1 MSMTIG
7 PVHTAWLF
15 TRGSESVRI
24 IRVGQT
30 DGAQRLLVN
39 GPGTE
44 CTSTVLPDAME
55 CVRHQSEIER
65 RLVGKGFRLEHFAT
79 GDRRRG
85 SDRRHAPRGGDR
97 RQHLAR
103 VV

>member
-1 MSMTIG
+1 MSFTIG

-24 IRVGQT
+24 IRVGQA
-30 DGAQRLLVN
+30 DGIQRLLVN

-44 CTSTVLPDAME
+44 CTSTFIDDAME

-65 RLVGKGFRLEHFAT
+65 RLVTKGFRLEHFAT
-79 GDRRRG
+79 GDRRLG
-85 SDRRHAPRGGDR
+85 NDRRHAERGNDR
-97 RQHLAR
+97 RRLLER